1 MNTQTD
7 GAASAPVSQR
17 RAASP
22 GIPDLPLPRRALEDL
37 VAGALAEDIAWGDL
51 TTEALVPAGLSA
63 EADVLVKSPGVL
75 AGLPVLAATF
85 AAVDPATEVESLVAD
100 GERVPAGEVVARVRG
115 QARSLLSAER
125 VALNFIQRLSGIATA
140 TARYVE
146 AVAGTR
152 AVIVD
157 TRKTTPGLRSLEKW
171 AVRMGGGQNHRRNLS
186 DGVLV
191 KDNHLVAI
199 AASGRT
205 LAEAIADA
213 RRRWPHTIRVEV
225 EVERLDQIPDA
236 LDAGADIVLLDNM
249 RPALLR
255 QAVELIAGR
264 ALTEAS
270 GGVTLDS
277 VRAVA
282 EAGVDLISVGA
293 LTHSSP
299 SLDISLDLRI
309 G

>member
-1 MNTQTD
+1 MEESLSTSP
-7 GAASAPVSQR
+7 AARRSSARS
-17 RAASP
+17 AAMA
-22 GIPDLPLPRRALEDL
+22 DLPLPQRALEEL
-37 VAGALAEDIAWGDL
+37 VASALAEDIAWGDL
-51 TTEALVPAGLSA
+51 TTDALVPVGLA
-63 EADVLVKSPGVL
+63 AVADVLVKSPGVL

-85 AAVDPATEVESLVAD
+85 AAVDPATRVVCLVAD
-100 GERVPAGEVVARVRG
+100 GERVAAGQVVARVSG

-125 VALNFIQRLSGIATA
+125 VALNFLQRLSGIATA

-146 AVAGTR
+146 TVSGTK
-152 AVIVD
+152 AVIID

-205 LAEAIADA
+205 LAEALAA
-213 RRRWPHTIRVEV
+213 GRRRWPHTIRVEV
-225 EVERLDQIPDA
+225 EVDRLDQIPDA
-236 LDAGADIVLLDNM
+236 LAAGADIILLDNM
-249 RPALLR
+249 PPAVLR
-255 QAVELIAGR
+255 EAVNLIAGR

-277 VRAVA
+277 VRALA

-293 LTHSSP
+293 LTHSSR
-299 SLDISLDLRI
+299 SLDISLELRI